1 MSGLRLAADIYF
13 APQVAG
19 ASAGYLVGPINQTKL
34 EFSQDDGEEIIRQ
47 SWGRDTYGQALNS
60 TAVPGV
66 QRIALS
72 GDECTPELLAFAL
85 MGSTEAVSQ
94 TSGTGVAEAV
104 TVKALNKWIKL
115 GKHKISSVVVKNN
128 DDGSPGATTYTL
140 GTHYDI
146 DLTTGAIQVISGQ
159 GIALDAI
166 LHLTYNHAATEGT
179 RILGG
184 TQTEMKCSILLDGIN
199 QATLKAMRGV
209 IHEVGLKADGAIDLA
224 GDSFVEW
231 SLSGV
236 MVTPSGKT
244 SPFTLDFDD

>member
-1 MSGLRLAADIYF
+1 MSGLRLAADIYL
-13 APQVAG
+13 APQVSG

-60 TAVPGV
+60 TQIPGV
-66 QRIALS
+66 QRLALS
-72 GDECTPELLAFAL
+72 GDECSTELLAFAL
-85 MGSTEAVSQ
+85 MGTTEAVSQ
-94 TSGTGVAEAV
+94 ASATGTAETI
-104 TVKALNKWIKL
+104 TVKALDRWIKL
-115 GKHKISSVVVKNN
+115 GKHQISTVVVKN
-128 DDGSPGATTYTL
+128 DDNGSPGATTYTL
-140 GTHYDI
+140 GTHYDM
-146 DLTTGAIQVISGQ
+146 DLTTGAIQVISGA

-166 LHLTYNHAATEGT
+166 LHLTYNVAATAGT

-184 TQTEMKCSILLDGIN
+184 TQTEMKCQVLIDGIN
-199 QATLKAMRGV
+199 QATQKAVRGV
-209 IHEVGLKADGAIDLA
+209 VHEVGLKADGAIDLA
-224 GDSFVEW
+224 GDAFVEW